1 MANKGRDLPRGR
13 KLTTEE
19 AARYA
24 SIRKQVMEEIPPT
37 KTNLVRETIGKLRQ
51 LREERGLSLAD
62 MEEQTGMTRANLC
75 RLENE
80 GRNVQL
86 RTLERYARALGCR
99 VEIGL
104 VPVAAKQSQA
114 RI

>member
-1 MANKGRDLPRGR
+1 MAKKGRDLSRGR
-13 KLTTEE
+13 ELTTEE

-24 SIRKQVMEEIPPT
+24 KIRQEVTEEIPPA
-37 KTNLVRETIGKLRQ
+37 KSNLVRETIGKLRL

-62 MEEQTGMTRANLC
+62 VEEQTGMTRANLC

-80 GRNVQL
+80 GRNIQL

-99 VEIGL
+99 IEIGL
-104 VPVAAKQSQA
+104 VPIAAKRQA
-114 RI
+114 RV

>member
-1 MANKGRDLPRGR
+1 MAKKGRDLSRGR
-13 KLTTEE
+13 ELTTEE
-19 AARYA
+19 ATRYA
-24 SIRKQVMEEIPPT
+24 KIRQEVMQEIPPA
-37 KTNLVRETIGKLRQ
+37 KSNLVRETIGKLRL

-86 RTLERYARALGCR
+86 RTLERYARALGCHI
-99 VEIGL
+99 EIGL
-104 VPVAAKQSQA
+104 VPIAAKRQA
-114 RI
+114 RV